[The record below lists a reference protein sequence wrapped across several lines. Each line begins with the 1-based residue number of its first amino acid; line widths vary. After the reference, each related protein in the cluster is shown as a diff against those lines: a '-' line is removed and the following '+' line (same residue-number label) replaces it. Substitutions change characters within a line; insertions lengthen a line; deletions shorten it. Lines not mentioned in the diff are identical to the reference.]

1 MARNKFP
8 DIAVSSWGDSGLV
21 VGENKRGG
29 GGWQSADKIVVR
41 EEVVSSCVA

>member
-8 DIAVSSWGDSGLV
+8 DTAVRSWGDGGLA

-29 GGWQSADKIVVR
+29 EGWQSADMIVVR